1 MIFGMSDVQEFTISL
16 LNIKFKTMQTLTSAK
31 TKVKTLLQKSKH
43 LRDNDLELIAKVWAM
58 ESGISES
65 NPILKKLVS
74 GVLTTPEYITRAR
87 RRIQEQT
94 PSLRGKTYK
103 ARQIQG
109 RTIKK
114 MIAK

>member
-1 MIFGMSDVQEFTISL
+1 MKTLKNVKQE
-16 LNIKFKTMQTLTSAK
+16 
-31 TKVKTLLQKSKH
+31 VKTLLQKSKH
-43 LRDNDLELIAKVWAM
+43 LRDNDMELIAKVWAM
-58 ESGISES
+58 EAGISES
-65 NPILKKLVS
+65 NPILRKLTS
-74 GVLTTPEYITRAR
+74 GVLSSPEYITRSR